1 MADLQNNLKPP
12 HAVLFFLITFFLQ
25 RWPCL
30 GPYGSRISGHV
41 SSEGRLFK
49 RTAFHVLT
57 PQKKK
62 KKSFLIY
69 QSSLFFFPLC
79 GLAGW
84 GILPTRRAV
93 FFEITFF
100 TMVAVFGAVWEP
112 KKVDTLIIG
121 RGTRKN
127 DPQKKKEK
135 VLLSLSTNPFFFLPR
150 CVDWPGGEGRLGN

>member
-1 MADLQNNLKPP
+1 LADLQNNLKPP

-84 GILPTRRAV
+84 GILPPRRAV

-127 DPQKKKEK
+127 DPQKKKK
-135 VLLSLSTNPFFFLPR
+135 KSSFPYLPTLCFSSPLCR
-150 CVDWPGGEGRLGN
+150 LAGWGGRLGN

>member
-1 MADLQNNLKPP
+1 MDTFRRKDAFLKGQP
-12 HAVLFFLITFFLQ
+12 FTFLP
-25 RWPCL
+25 R
-30 GPYGSRISGHV
+30 
-41 SSEGRLFK
+41 K
-49 RTAFHVLT
+49 
-57 PQKKK
+57 KKK

-127 DPQKKKEK
+127 DPQKKKK
-135 VLLSLSTNPFFFLPR
+135 KSSFPYLPTLCFSSPLCR
-150 CVDWPGGEGRLGN
+150 LAGWGGRLGN